1 MTTDDAISVCERRH
15 TLVDTVVLLSFLLE
29 RRSEK
34 IVCKLFKDK
43 SEKYILRFYFN
54 VDAALKTP
62 VFECEVCPKVN
73 ENVLKILDEF
83 ASEYKPSETERKEE

>member
-1 MTTDDAISVCERRH
+1 MRKTAHASRYRCPVVFFIRKEER
-15 TLVDTVVLLSFLLE
+15 
-29 RRSEK
+29 K

-62 VFECEVCPKVN
+62 VFECEVCPNVN

-83 ASEYKPSETERKEE
+83 ASEYKPTENGEKGGIKNE